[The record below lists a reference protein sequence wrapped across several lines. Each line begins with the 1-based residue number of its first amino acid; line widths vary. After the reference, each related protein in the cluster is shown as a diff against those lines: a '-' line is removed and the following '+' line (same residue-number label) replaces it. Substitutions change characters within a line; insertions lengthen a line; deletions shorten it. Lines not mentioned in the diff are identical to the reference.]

1 MARKKLAEVGER
13 ERRAVGALL
22 RDVRRAAGYR
32 SVERAAATPGCPA
45 ARQTIYA
52 YERGGLVPSLA
63 QFLDLVEFYATTP
76 TPDAAPPADLRA
88 RAVAAIAAALTLPNY
103 QVSRAVELMRRLQ
116 PALEGTEPAL
126 EGA

>member
-76 TPDAAPPADLRA
+76 TPDAASPADLRA

-126 EGA
+126 NGA

>member
-76 TPDAAPPADLRA
+76 TPDAVSPADLRA

-126 EGA
+126 KGA

>member
-1 MARKKLAEVGER
+1 MGER

-76 TPDAAPPADLRA
+76 APGAAPPADLRA

-103 QVSRAVELMRRLQ
+103 QIVRAVELMRRLQ
-116 PALEGTEPAL
+116 PALEGGP
-126 EGA
+126 

>member
-76 TPDAAPPADLRA
+76 TPDASSPADLRA

-103 QVSRAVELMRRLQ
+103 QVSRAVELIRRLQ
-116 PALEGTEPAL
+116 PALEGA
-126 EGA
+126 